1 MMKLYI
7 ILLSSLLLAN
17 AALAKPASEMM
28 ETNSFSAAILERAS
42 QDSQPTISTEPARP
56 YTHESEKT
64 NSLSRAVLAIQK
76 VNVNLSIN
84 SESEVSYSRYS
95 HESEKNNSLGRG
107 ALARMK

>member
-1 MMKLYI
+1 MKI
-7 ILLSSLLLAN
+7 FFITLLPALLLTN
-17 AALAKPASEMM
+17 IVLAKPASEVT
-28 ETNSFSAAILERAS
+28 ETNSFTGAILEMAS
-42 QDSQPTISTEPARP
+42 QDSYPTIRTEPATP

-84 SESEVSYSRYS
+84 SASEVSYSRYS

-107 ALARMK
+107 ALARK